1 MDFIGAMSE
10 MAETSEINGDSTF
23 EFSEKANDK
32 FDKIMGDD
40 KIDSSQYEDAPQLTP
55 EERENKF
62 SKLFDVGDFFR
73 KAQFE
78 QMDNIYH
85 FLKPCGDGVL
95 TLEEMP
101 ILSGFVA
108 YFEGNIST
116 KIGLKICACIEKLN
130 TGVVKIDLLA

>member
-1 MDFIGAMSE
+1 M
-10 MAETSEINGDSTF
+10 
-23 EFSEKANDK
+23 
-32 FDKIMGDD
+32 
-40 KIDSSQYEDAPQLTP
+40 P
-55 EERENKF
+55 
-62 SKLFDVGDFFR
+62 
-73 KAQFE
+73 
-78 QMDNIYH
+78 
-85 FLKPCGDGVL
+85 

>member
-23 EFSEKANDK
+23 EFSEKA
-32 FDKIMGDD
+32 DD

-78 QMDNIYH
+78 QMDNTYH